1 VKVPQNVQ
9 EDRAQASTGNID
21 VKLPTLKLPIFAGEY
36 DQWML
41 FKDAFTFLIHDN
53 SKLSP
58 LQKFQYLRSVL
69 KDEALQAISGLT
81 TSAENYMA
89 AWDLLKKRYENNK
102 LIINSH
108 LSRLL
113 DFPAITKDKHVSLKQ
128 FIMHIRTHLTAL
140 EVLKQPV
147 IQWSTIIIFL
157 ARSKLDYH
165 SQREWEEEVG
175 QRRTEYMP
183 TTEEFLD
190 FLSERCRTLEML
202 DSSKNRSK
210 IMLKSNVKRNDKR
223 ITLAT
228 ISQVCLVCKESHCLF
243 NCPEFLKQ
251 STQDRLATAKVHQ
264 LCINCLKAG
273 HYARNCKSSKCRKC
287 AKAHNTLLHTEQVDL
302 SKELQAEDSLK
313 KNSEEVVSMH
323 CTRKKEHKNLRQNEI
338 EEVRLKPATQVIL
351 STAQV
356 YIRDVKGN
364 RHICRVLLDPGSQS
378 HFITEVSAKITTTA

>member
-1 VKVPQNVQ
+1 MAELKRLKATRAQIKGQVTRVNTFLSSKQNITFEQAQSRYDKLQELWTAFNDTQTQIEITRTKDDEQLEQITQEEEGERIVFEDCYYQALDITCSIIAATRSPVKVPQNVQ
-9 EDRAQASTGNID
+9 EDRAQAPTGNID

-41 FKDAFTFLIHDN
+41 FKDAFTSLIHDN

-69 KDEALQAISGLT
+69 KDEALQAISGLM

-157 ARSKLDYH
+157 ARSKLDY
-165 SQREWEEEVG
+165 
-175 QRRTEYMP
+175 
-183 TTEEFLD
+183 
-190 FLSERCRTLEML
+190 
-202 DSSKNRSK
+202 
-210 IMLKSNVKRNDKR
+210 
-223 ITLAT
+223 
-228 ISQVCLVCKESHCLF
+228 
-243 NCPEFLKQ
+243 
-251 STQDRLATAKVHQ
+251 
-264 LCINCLKAG
+264 
-273 HYARNCKSSKCRKC
+273 
-287 AKAHNTLLHTEQVDL
+287 
-302 SKELQAEDSLK
+302 SLNENGK
-313 KNSEEVVSMH
+313 K
-323 CTRKKEHKNLRQNEI
+323 K
-338 EEVRLKPATQVIL
+338 
-351 STAQV
+351 
-356 YIRDVKGN
+356 
-364 RHICRVLLDPGSQS
+364 
-378 HFITEVSAKITTTA
+378 